1 MGGARAWGPKGRLE
15 CRQRADGKL
24 PPTAQRETFQ
34 NMEGLFFFVRGPL
47 PQVSETQSGLIHD
60 LAQKIFENFFQIGVD
75 RFPKWVY
82 NTIRR

>member
-34 NMEGLFFFVRGPL
+34 NMEGLFFFTRPASTG
-47 PQVSETQSGLIHD
+47 QRD
-60 LAQKIFENFFQIGVD
+60 A
-75 RFPKWVY
+75 KWI
-82 NTIRR
+82 NT